1 MASIDFIYQN
11 EYQKEISFPLG
22 GIGSGCVGLSGDGR
36 LIDWELHSRPNKQSV
51 NGFTHFAIKAQQ
63 GNHVLGAR
71 VLQSDTRKDFMG
83 SNRQAAH
90 SWGYGHGIDRN
101 TMAGFVH
108 FRNVTFHGNFP
119 VAEVEYG
126 DPDFPARMR
135 LTAFNPFIPSNV
147 FDSSLPAA
155 FFEWE
160 IQNTSTQE
168 ITYTIAFSCRN
179 PLLGRTANHKANG
192 KGYTGVR
199 FSNSNLKHNAD
210 AGTALIATDC
220 ENTAIQEYWYRGEW
234 FDALT
239 TFWNDFSSPCPLK
252 ERHYARGNR
261 GEGEMATLS
270 SSITIPAGGTGR
282 ICFLLTWHF
291 QLMEKY
297 WGKSTFG
304 RRYRWKQY
312 YAKSFCDAAAVADYC
327 FANWARLKEE
337 TFLFRDTLFQSEVPE
352 CVLDAIQGNLAIL
365 KSSTCLR
372 LQDGAFYTFEGSNA
386 DSGSCEGSCTH
397 VWNYAYAL
405 AFLFPERER
414 SMRELEYSSSLKKSG
429 AVNFRLM
436 LPLRSKHLFRGVCAD
451 GQMGGLL
458 KFYRE
463 WMLCGD
469 ENWRKKYWPA
479 VQRSLA
485 FAWSEKNPYQWDPQR
500 KGVFTGQQH
509 HTLDMELFGPNSW
522 ITGYY
527 LAALRAAQ
535 ELARADGDEAAAREY
550 SQIFQKGS
558 AYVERELFNGR
569 HYIQQINLKDP
580 SVLKQFGKEKVY
592 WNTETQEM
600 KYQYAEGCEID
611 QVIAQWHA
619 NLLGLGSVFQPA
631 HLHQAL
637 EEIYRQNFKQMR
649 SFNNPCRV
657 YAADGEAGLVICSW
671 EGGAPAI
678 PLPYAQETMC
688 GFEYAAACLMLQ
700 EGMERQALE
709 IVSAIRAR
717 YDGQKRN
724 PWAEIECGGS
734 YVRSL
739 ASYSLLLAYSGL
751 IFDLPHQRM
760 GFRPLKPGSYFF
772 ALDGCWGSVHYCREE
787 MKIQIRYGTIRLK
800 QIAAPFEA
808 VSLTVNSNPVPFT
821 THGRELLLQQERT
834 IAAGDAICIKFSVN
848 V

>member
-297 WGKSTFG
+297 WGKS
-304 RRYRWKQY
+304 
-312 YAKSFCDAAAVADYC
+312 KSQQ
-327 FANWARLKEE
+327 RP
-337 TFLFRDTLFQSEVPE
+337 FQ
-352 CVLDAIQGNLAIL
+352 
-365 KSSTCLR
+365 
-372 LQDGAFYTFEGSNA
+372 
-386 DSGSCEGSCTH
+386 
-397 VWNYAYAL
+397 
-405 AFLFPERER
+405 
-414 SMRELEYSSSLKKSG
+414 
-429 AVNFRLM
+429 
-436 LPLRSKHLFRGVCAD
+436 
-451 GQMGGLL
+451 
-458 KFYRE
+458 
-463 WMLCGD
+463 
-469 ENWRKKYWPA
+469 
-479 VQRSLA
+479 
-485 FAWSEKNPYQWDPQR
+485 
-500 KGVFTGQQH
+500 
-509 HTLDMELFGPNSW
+509 
-522 ITGYY
+522 
-527 LAALRAAQ
+527 
-535 ELARADGDEAAAREY
+535 
-550 SQIFQKGS
+550 
-558 AYVERELFNGR
+558 
-569 HYIQQINLKDP
+569 
-580 SVLKQFGKEKVY
+580 
-592 WNTETQEM
+592 
-600 KYQYAEGCEID
+600 
-611 QVIAQWHA
+611 
-619 NLLGLGSVFQPA
+619 
-631 HLHQAL
+631 
-637 EEIYRQNFKQMR
+637 
-649 SFNNPCRV
+649 
-657 YAADGEAGLVICSW
+657 
-671 EGGAPAI
+671 
-678 PLPYAQETMC
+678 
-688 GFEYAAACLMLQ
+688 
-700 EGMERQALE
+700 
-709 IVSAIRAR
+709 
-717 YDGQKRN
+717 
-724 PWAEIECGGS
+724 
-734 YVRSL
+734 
-739 ASYSLLLAYSGL
+739 
-751 IFDLPHQRM
+751 
-760 GFRPLKPGSYFF
+760 FRP
-772 ALDGCWGSVHYCREE
+772 
-787 MKIQIRYGTIRLK
+787 Q
-800 QIAAPFEA
+800 
-808 VSLTVNSNPVPFT
+808 
-821 THGRELLLQQERT
+821 
-834 IAAGDAICIKFSVN
+834 
-848 V
+848 